1 MNYNLNVSMSKQ
13 ILSIKSANVLFAFII
28 GDFLSKNLKLVKSR
42 LLLLLLLLSQVK
54 IRIIEAVQLTK
65 YKAITQTQD
74 NPIFKKVSTMCMG
87 S

>member
-1 MNYNLNVSMSKQ
+1 MNNNLNVSMSKQ

-42 LLLLLLLLSQVK
+42 LLLLLLSQVK

>member
-42 LLLLLLLLSQVK
+42 LLLLLLSQVK

>member
-1 MNYNLNVSMSKQ
+1 MCKQ
-13 ILSIKSANVLFAFII
+13 LLFIKSANVLFAFII

-42 LLLLLLLLSQVK
+42 LLLLLLSQVK

-74 NPIFKKVSTMCMG
+74 NSIFKKVGTMCMG